1 MEKSNIKEMSSF
13 KLNDGSSKTDS
24 KNSDKSQTSNNS
36 LNEIKP
42 FKLSLKTIESLQKE
56 NKNILTNEIPYDL
69 DEETN
74 FSYITKI
81 LEDKNLS
88 TKEKIHS
95 FNNIIY
101 KLSFNDR
108 KKLLKN
114 KKVNNLIK
122 KSRKIIQQKKLKKV
136 FISLLKSIMKENAK
150 TINKLFQTKYYVP
163 IQSSKI
169 PFLQGSE
176 EFIFANLINDT
187 YDTFIVKSN
196 FPKKSKDKSFDEKK
210 YLSNY
215 INEQTLKPI
224 IKPIGVIE
232 NNNKFFEFDQKE
244 YAAKK
249 SETKIKIKKK
259 INHYKYTQKKMLLKS
274 ILKKYCSKEFQ
285 NKHEQ
290 YLLEHPELQKNK
302 RVKYI
307 YEIII
312 ESLYYYCLNFNEEKK
327 MNLIAEFA
335 RIFYES
341 ENDKKECLNYG
352 KKGDILKN
360 ESEENSIEDDD
371 EENIEEKLKIWKS
384 SMMTKIINKKQF

>member
-259 INHYKYTQKKMLLKS
+259 INHYKYTQKKC
-274 ILKKYCSKEFQ
+274 Y
-285 NKHEQ
+285 
-290 YLLEHPELQKNK
+290 
-302 RVKYI
+302 
-307 YEIII
+307 
-312 ESLYYYCLNFNEEKK
+312 
-327 MNLIAEFA
+327 
-335 RIFYES
+335 
-341 ENDKKECLNYG
+341 
-352 KKGDILKN
+352 
-360 ESEENSIEDDD
+360 
-371 EENIEEKLKIWKS
+371 
-384 SMMTKIINKKQF
+384 